1 MEAKSKKTYTS
12 RFTKFEGN
20 NDYLDFDKYEDL
32 VEEGYHD
39 REIAKELNVNM
50 QFLEGMKKD
59 MNKEY

>member
-1 MEAKSKKTYTS
+1 MGSRRNKPYTS
-12 RFTKFEGN
+12 RFTGFEN
-20 NDYLDFDKYEDL
+20 YSDYLDFDKYDDL

-39 REIAKELNVNM
+39 REIAKELNVNE